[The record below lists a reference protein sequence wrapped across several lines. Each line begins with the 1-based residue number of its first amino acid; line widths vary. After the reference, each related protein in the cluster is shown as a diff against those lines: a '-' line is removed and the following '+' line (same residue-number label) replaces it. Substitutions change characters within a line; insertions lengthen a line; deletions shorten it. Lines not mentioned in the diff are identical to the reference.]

1 METRAVEQVRSEKI
15 YTTRDTCRMCDGKDL
30 TKVWS
35 FGDTPLANSYLK
47 PEQIGGVEE
56 PFAPL
61 DIFYCG
67 DCHLVQMLDVVDP
80 DVMFSNYLYVSST
93 SPKFVAHFEDYAKSL
108 ISRFGLDKDDLVV
121 DVGSNDGVLL
131 KPFKKAGIRILGIDP
146 AQNVADMANAD
157 GLETVADYFT
167 PEVAD
172 KIVSSKGKAAIISA
186 NNVFAHTDDV
196 NLFVE
201 ATKRLLA
208 DGGVYVFEAQYLGSL
223 MENNLFDIV
232 YHEHVCYYSVHPL
245 VKFFAK
251 HKMEVFDVE
260 QPTVHGGSLRVFVQK
275 AGGPHKREER
285 LDEVLAEE
293 KALGL
298 DGIETYKGFM
308 SRIEKNKEKLQNMLR
323 GIKSEG
329 KRIVGYGAPAKATT
343 LLYAFG
349 LDGDTIDYI
358 VDDDKKFKQGMVM
371 PGNHIPIVA
380 PDYLYKPFDSAQ
392 GKPDYCLVLAWNFA
406 EPIMENHARFA
417 NEGGKFIVPIP
428 EPKII

>member
-1 METRAVEQVRSEKI
+1 METKVAEQTKV

-30 TKVWS
+30 TRVWS

-47 PEQIGGVEE
+47 PEQVGSVDE

-61 DIFYCG
+61 TIFYCG

-108 ISRFGLDKDDLVV
+108 ISRFGLDSDDLVV

-131 KPFKKAGIRILGIDP
+131 KPFKEAGVKILGIDP
-146 AQNVADMANAD
+146 AQNLADMANAD
-157 GLETVADYFT
+157 GIETIADYFT
-167 PEVAD
+167 PEVAE
-172 KIVSSKGKAAIISA
+172 KIVSSKGKARVIAA

-196 NLFVE
+196 NLFVD
-201 ATKRLLA
+201 AVKTLLT
-208 DGGVYVFEAQYLGSL
+208 DDGVYVFEAQYLGSL
-223 MENNLFDIV
+223 MEKNLFDIV

-245 VKFFAK
+245 VKFFDK
-251 HKMEVFDVE
+251 QGMEVFDVE
-260 QPTVHGGSLRVFVQK
+260 RPTVHGGSLRVFVQK
-275 AGGPHKREER
+275 AGGPHKREAR
-285 LDEVLAEE
+285 LDEVLLEEE
-293 KALGL
+293 KNGL
-298 DGIETYKGFM
+298 DKVKTYKEFM
-308 SRIEKNKEKLQNMLR
+308 RRIEKNRERLQMMLKD
-323 GIKSEG
+323 IKAKG

-371 PGNHIPIVA
+371 PGNHIPIMS
-380 PDYLYKPFDSAQ
+380 PEKLYED
-392 GKPDYCLVLAWNFA
+392 KPDYCLVLAWNFA
-406 EPIMENHARFA
+406 EPIMENHARFV
-417 NEGGKFIVPIP
+417 EQGGKFIVPIP

>member
-1 METRAVEQVRSEKI
+1 MEAKVAEQIRSGKV
-15 YTTRDTCRMCDGKDL
+15 YTTRDTCRMCEGKDL
-30 TKVWS
+30 TQVWS

-47 PEQIGGVEE
+47 PEQVGSVEE

-80 DVMFSNYLYVSST
+80 DVLFSNYLYVSST
-93 SPKFVAHFEDYAKSL
+93 SPKFVAHFEDYAKHL
-108 ISRFGLDKDDLVV
+108 IERFGLDKEDLVV

-131 KPFKKAGIRILGIDP
+131 KPFKERGIRILGIDP
-146 AQNVADMANAD
+146 AQNVAEMANND
-157 GLETVADYFT
+157 GIETIADYFT

-172 KIVSSKGKAAIISA
+172 KIVADKGKAKIIAA

-208 DGGVYVFEAQYLGSL
+208 DDGVYVFEVQYLGSL
-223 MENNLFDIV
+223 IKKNLFDIV

-251 HKMEVFDVE
+251 HNMEVFDVE
-260 QPTVHGGSLRVFVQK
+260 RPTVHGGSLRVFVQK
-275 AGGPHKREER
+275 KGGPHERSER
-285 LDEVLAEE
+285 LSEILHEE
-293 KALGL
+293 KTQALTTL
-298 DGIETYKGFM
+298 APYQQFA
-308 SRIEKNKEKLQNMLR
+308 SRIQQNKEKLQEILQT
-323 GIKSEG
+323 IKKEG

-343 LLYAFG
+343 LLYALG
-349 LDGDTIDYI
+349 IDGETIDYI

-380 PDYLYKPFDSAQ
+380 PKKLYED
-392 GKPDYCLVLAWNFA
+392 KPDYCLVLAWNFA
-406 EPIMENHARFA
+406 EPIMENHANFKKQ
-417 NEGGKFIVPIP
+417 GGKFIVPIP
-428 EPKII
+428 EPKIIK